1 MAAPEFVPVRPGP
14 RDKAY
19 ESPPWRLGPW
29 VPDRPA
35 EVVDDLRQPSGPEFG
50 VQGPDQG
57 YALALARRFHGK
69 LRLAAHEDEED
80 VIQGCVAVALRRAS
94 MYGRAPVIHDLR
106 LAFALFGYLDD
117 EPDPEL
123 VTYRRPLFEG
133 LSHPHHYF
141 ELRRLAN
148 GIPEET
154 LRLTPEQLLA
164 RRNEWRR
171 LLGADQKR

>member
-14 RDKAY
+14 RDKVY

-35 EVVDDLRQPSGPEFG
+35 EVVDDLRQPSGPAFG

-57 YALALARRFHGK
+57 YALKLANDFFRGK
-69 LRLAAHEDEED
+69 LHLAEHEEED
-80 VIQGCVAVALRRAS
+80 DVIEGCVAIALRRAS
-94 MYGRAPVIHDLR
+94 LYGRAPVIHDLR
-106 LAFALFGYLDD
+106 LAFALWGFLDED
-117 EPDPEL
+117 PDPEL
-123 VTYRRPLFEG
+123 VELRRPLFEE
-133 LSHPHHYF
+133 LSNPHRYF

-154 LRLTPEQLLA
+154 LRLTPEQVQA
-164 RRNEWRR
+164 RRHEWRA
-171 LLGADQKR
+171 LLGC